1 MAFDALRYSPGL
13 FDAFIKQAQHLSCRC
28 QKVGSSRRERHAAIG
43 AFKQRS
49 ADLMLQPTNS
59 LTQRGLCHMQ
69 PLRCAIEVQFL
80 GDGDEL
86 M

>member
-1 MAFDALRYSPGL
+1 
-13 FDAFIKQAQHLSCRC
+13 
-28 QKVGSSRRERHAAIG
+28 
-43 AFKQRS
+43 
-49 ADLMLQPTNS
+49 MLQPTNS

-69 PLRCAIEVQFL
+69 PLCCAIEVQFL